1 MNKFTKKLC
10 VLAVLLSVV
19 AGVAAQSANIDALKK
34 DYPLLT
40 KRYAD
45 KLQDRRAH
53 YIFAIDISS
62 SMTAYEKV
70 VRESLVKFVQAVP
83 DGDQIT
89 IIVMSD
95 ENRTNYLDMTKCI
108 TLNPELRNSIIQTVS
123 GNEFRFMRNGDPN
136 DGSDGFTMTRKV
148 LEAMNVVNSSDLTFA
163 YLLTDFEYWTHKNRY
178 NKNNEDWASLKPML
192 TDKHRGMLCKY
203 GIELT
208 FNSVQHPEAVFKSEL
223 DNIFG
228 PLEYQQAASAQMLSQ
243 WFGHIINDIQAHKIN
258 AMLKA
263 DWKELIENSNITFR
277 NDGHQLKV
285 EIEAPESD
293 IVNGYRIVMNRNSA
307 QTLVTTDTV
316 QAAASRDNLWS
327 ATIGNY
333 EKSPSII
340 LPSFISEE
348 ASEAE
353 YTILYDSPY
362 AKEIN
367 KLQGLCQ
374 ENEQSPDAVHLV
386 QNHTTTLPAL
396 SIWNNILPWY
406 YLVLIYLV
414 LVGLIAALIY
424 MFCIHPEKRLT
435 YIVVNRKVS
444 GSSKQFNG
452 ETSRLPITVGSGAE
466 VDVPVPGALW
476 TIEIYAKKKYPI
488 INWIS
493 KEKTGYYVK
502 LVNGDFADIINE
514 YNDENI
520 ATISTGKSA
529 YLFKYKKSPNT
540 RIEIS
545 EGMTTNVI
553 SIS

>member
-1 MNKFTKKLC
+1 M
-10 VLAVLLSVV
+10 LSVA
-19 AGVAAQSANIDALKK
+19 AGVAAQGINLDALKK

-228 PLEYQQAASAQMLSQ
+228 PLDYQQAASAQMLSQ

-263 DWKELIENSNITFR
+263 DWKEYLDSCSVKFRTNGRELQVVVEAPQSDLATGCHILLSGLNSEHLVPSDTAVMATS
-277 NDGHQLKV
+277 NDGNWIASVGRYEGELTPLPSHL
-285 EIEAPESD
+285 EED
-293 IVNGYRIVMNRNSA
+293 
-307 QTLVTTDTV
+307 
-316 QAAASRDNLWS
+316 AAAADI
-327 ATIGNY
+327 TVM
-333 EKSPSII
+333 
-340 LPSFISEE
+340 F
-348 ASEAE
+348 
-353 YTILYDSPY
+353 DSPY
-362 AKEIN
+362 AGEIN

-374 ENEQSPDAVHLV
+374 ENEQSPDAVNLN
-386 QNHTTTLPAL
+386 QNYKTETPAVKIWNAKWPWWAYLLTVLAIAFLIGSFIYEL
-396 SIWNNILPWY
+396 SINPS
-406 YLVLIYLV
+406 
-414 LVGLIAALIY
+414 
-424 MFCIHPEKRLT
+424 KRYT
-435 YIVVNRKVS
+435 TVMVRRRGGGVS
-444 GSSKQFNG
+444 NSYNG
-452 ETSRLPITVGSGAE
+452 ETSRLPISIGNGE
-466 VDVPVPGALW
+466 DVNVPGASWKL
-476 TIEIYAKKKYPI
+476 TIKAKKYNIITTGVAMIFGKKFRSGYYAELESGDYAEIYNAFTD
-488 INWIS
+488 N
-493 KEKTGYYVK
+493 KEKT
-502 LVNGDFADIINE
+502 L
-514 YNDENI
+514 
-520 ATISTGKSA
+520 SCGKRVF
-529 YLFKYKKSPNT
+529 LFPYRKAPKSYIVIEEGTTNNK
-540 RIEIS
+540 IEIS
-545 EGMTTNVI
+545 
-553 SIS
+553 